1 MFLDTEIVFVS
12 KETAQKVAQFEELGV
27 SSEIEDSD
35 LIFKKFRTRLDD
47 IKKFSESTREGILT
61 MLLYDED
68 DEIMIRDSFDRIK
81 NLMDDYYAIHP
92 QV

>member
-68 DEIMIRDSFDRIK
+68 EEIMVRDSFDRIK
-81 NLMDDYYAIHP
+81 KLMDDYYAIRQ